1 MALSRGSADGCRPV
15 AFSAG
20 ATDEVSHSMGQQRVQ
35 LGMNVVATA
44 LPADDESS
52 TQPEDVV
59 LYFGIIDILQVT
71 LPAAAPAAHAH
82 VRGSAYGQGPHCKLT
97 GRLAVGVQSKA
108 QMSGGLL
115 PPLVRTFAQLEWERL
130 GYMC

>member
-1 MALSRGSADGCRPV
+1 M

-35 LGMNVVATA
+35 LGMHVVATA

-52 TQPEDVV
+52 MQPEDVV

-71 LPAAAPAAHAH
+71 LHAAA
-82 VRGSAYGQGPHCKLT
+82 
-97 GRLAVGVQSKA
+97 
-108 QMSGGLL
+108 L
-115 PPLVRTFAQLEWERL
+115 PSIFMCQHQHMDPVRTAS
-130 GYMC
+130 